1 MNPHFRLFLINKP
14 SKGILTVVT
23 LKAQLVS

>member
-1 MNPHFRLFLINKP
+1 MNPHFRLFLITEL